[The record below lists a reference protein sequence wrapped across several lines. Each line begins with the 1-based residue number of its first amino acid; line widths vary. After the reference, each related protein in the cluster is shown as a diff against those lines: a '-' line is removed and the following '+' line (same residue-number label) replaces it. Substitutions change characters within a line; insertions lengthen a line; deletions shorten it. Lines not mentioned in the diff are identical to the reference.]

1 MVDLAKIRRK
11 AREQKEKA
19 SEQASRIAIDMEAPA
34 ARLERYK
41 TRVLEASAGAAEAP
55 DTEEEAVRTEI
66 LTFTL
71 GSETFGIDISQVE
84 EIVEPREITMV
95 PNAPAPVSGIVSV
108 RGTIVAV
115 LDVRQR
121 LGASSAPADAD
132 PRLVIVRDRGGMAG
146 FAVDRRRGLSGRV
159 PERAR
164 LRPPNAAAPRNV
176 AVGSGRP
183 GPGGLPGASPMLER
197 VRSGSSVAAVPV
209 RNFVSNRVGVRTQ
222 ASSRSGVR
230 RRRGQ

>member
-19 SEQASRIAIDMEAPA
+19 SEPASRIAIDMEGPA

-55 DTEEEAVRTEI
+55 DTEAEAVRTEI

-71 GSETFGIDISQVE
+71 GSETFGIDIGHVE

-146 FAVDRRRGLSGRV
+146 FAVDRVSRVLAIDPAELESQPTLSSAEANHSIRGMIRRGEGVIALIDTDSLLS
-159 PERAR
+159 
-164 LRPPNAAAPRNV
+164 
-176 AVGSGRP
+176 
-183 GPGGLPGASPMLER
+183 
-197 VRSGSSVAAVPV
+197 
-209 RNFVSNRVGVRTQ
+209 
-222 ASSRSGVR
+222 
-230 RRRGQ
+230 